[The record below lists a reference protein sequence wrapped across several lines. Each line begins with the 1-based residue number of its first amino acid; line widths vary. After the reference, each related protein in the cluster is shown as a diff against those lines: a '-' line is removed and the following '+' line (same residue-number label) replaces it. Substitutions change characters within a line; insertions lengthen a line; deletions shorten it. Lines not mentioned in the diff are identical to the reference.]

1 MEYLKKIINIIL
13 IKNQKS
19 PIESI
24 SSKMSLTDDIGFDSL
39 DLAELTVHIEEKYG
53 VDIFE
58 KEIIFTVKQIMD
70 LIDHWISFLLT
81 WMIT

>member
-1 MEYLKKIINIIL
+1 MEYLKKIINEIL

-24 SSKMSLTDDIGFDSL
+24 NNKMSLTDDIGFDSL

-58 KEIIFTVKQIMD
+58 KEIIFTVEQIMD
-70 LIDHWISFLLT
+70 LIEP
-81 WMIT
+81 

>member
-1 MEYLKKIINIIL
+1 MEYLKKIINEIL

-24 SSKMSLTDDIGFDSL
+24 NSKMSLTDDIGFDSL
-39 DLAELTVHIEEKYG
+39 DLAELTVHIEKKYG

-58 KEIIFTVKQIMD
+58 KEIIFTVEQIMD
-70 LIDHWISFLLT
+70 LIEP
-81 WMIT
+81 

>member
-39 DLAELTVHIEEKYG
+39 DLAELTVHIEAKYG

-58 KEIIFTVKQIMD
+58 KEIIFTVEQIMD
-70 LIDHWISFLLT
+70 LIENWISFLL
-81 WMIT
+81 I

>member
-1 MEYLKKIINIIL
+1 MEDLRKIINDIL
-13 IKNQKS
+13 IRNQKE

-24 SSKMSLTDDIGFDSL
+24 DVKMSLTDDIGLDSL
-39 DLAELTVHIEEKYG
+39 DLAELTVHVEEKYG

-70 LIDHWISFLLT
+70 LIDNWFFLT
-81 WMIT
+81 

>member
-1 MEYLKKIINIIL
+1 MEYLKEIINIIL

-39 DLAELTVHIEEKYG
+39 DLLELTVHIEAKYG

-58 KEIIFTVKQIMD
+58 KEIIFTVEQIMD
-70 LIDHWISFLLT
+70 LIEN
-81 WMIT
+81 

>member
-1 MEYLKKIINIIL
+1 MEYLKEIINIIL

-39 DLAELTVHIEEKYG
+39 DLAELTVHIEAKYG

-58 KEIIFTVKQIMD
+58 QEIIFTVEQIMD
-70 LIDHWISFLLT
+70 LIEN
-81 WMIT
+81 

>member
-1 MEYLKKIINIIL
+1 MEYLKEIINIIL

-39 DLAELTVHIEEKYG
+39 DLAELTVHIEAKYG

-58 KEIIFTVKQIMD
+58 KEIIFTVEQIMD
-70 LIDHWISFLLT
+70 LIENWISFLL
-81 WMIT
+81 I